1 MQVVRDPSQ
10 SSQVKEVN
18 AEKQKVYTAILSDYQ
33 YLNANWYLLKHCR
46 LTIFSWVSVPILEF
60 LDQQEKFTSPTTC
73 VTKFTLAVNAG
84 FIRKILCFEVLKVLF
99 SQLVDRMLKNKSL
112 NE

>member
-33 YLNANWYLLKHCR
+33 YLNANWYLSKHCR
-46 LTIFSWVSVPILEF
+46 LTIFSWVSVPILEYF
-60 LDQQEKFTSPTTC
+60 LDQ
-73 VTKFTLAVNAG
+73 
-84 FIRKILCFEVLKVLF
+84 
-99 SQLVDRMLKNKSL
+99 
-112 NE
+112 

>member
-1 MQVVRDPSQ
+1 M
-10 SSQVKEVN
+10 
-18 AEKQKVYTAILSDYQ
+18 
-33 YLNANWYLLKHCR
+33 
-46 LTIFSWVSVPILEF
+46 
-60 LDQQEKFTSPTTC
+60 SPTTC

>member
-1 MQVVRDPSQ
+1 MRKNKKYAQLFSLI
-10 SSQVKEVN
+10 
-18 AEKQKVYTAILSDYQ
+18 T

-46 LTIFSWVSVPILEF
+46 LTIFSWVSFPILEF

-84 FIRKILCFEVLKVLF
+84 FIRKILCFEVLKALF

>member
-1 MQVVRDPSQ
+1 ML
-10 SSQVKEVN
+10 
-18 AEKQKVYTAILSDYQ
+18 TA
-33 YLNANWYLLKHCR
+33 WYLLNHCR

-60 LDQQEKFTSPTTC
+60 LVQQEKFASSATC
-73 VTKFTLAVNAG
+73 VTKLTLVVNAG

-112 NE
+112 HE